1 MAFRDTILDVRNMR
15 RSIQLRGIEDPKE
28 VTALLEKVL
37 RDAVIAQASG
47 SRTFERKAFNEL
59 NQIRQDLVAGQINA
73 GASKDSMVG
82 IYSHLLDQMNSM
94 REDNK
99 KTSTLADNAFERLSS
114 SIPSA
119 DTFISALMTA
129 NPLVGYGV
137 KIARDIMR
145 STKASSQNQKAEK
158 EKRLKILKEQER
170 YIEEQLK
177 AKEEEVKAGGDIDS
191 LANETYGKLLED
203 IRNEIAE
210 LRKQLAGDGLNPDG
224 SPPILDPGEKKV
236 INSLDDIDRAI
247 KEQFRQDKELTADEI
262 EAMHD
267 QAILEDRQRKLDRLR
282 GEDPVPPDLGPGP
295 DIVPDVNGK
304 GGFLKMIEG
313 FMAPIMMLL
322 RTSLVAFAGAAVGLF
337 ATMVAIPALI
347 GTAIYKFLDGFFNAE
362 EIIGKASS
370 DITMLDRVKAGV
382 ANIWGTI
389 LKIVDWVTNLFGFD
403 FFDSTNMEKKIY
415 GALDDGQQ
423 KITETFN
430 NIVEYGKE
438 KLKSI
443 TETIQKIYDDVFGM
457 FTASSKFLT
466 EKYEKLTGFFD
477 SLSNKGILETFK
489 EMANPPE
496 DPSKSPHRQYDKQWN
511 GDVPIPESEPIYRG
525 DVPIPEGST
534 IYRGDVPNPGIIRM
548 SSPKN
553 VKSTELEA
561 SLGRQITQSM
571 KVAEFNS
578 SKNKSNG
585 SAPIIAPTTNNN
597 SINNHQYNGPPTTA
611 NLEPDFRSMMRT

>member
-59 NQIRQDLVAGQINA
+59 TQIRQDLVAGQINA

-94 REDNK
+94 REDSK
-99 KTSTLADNAFERLSS
+99 KTSSLADNAFERLSS

-145 STKASSQNQKAEK
+145 STKAGAANQKAEK
-158 EKRLKILKEQER
+158 AKRLAILKEQEK

-177 AKEEEVKAGGDIDS
+177 AKEEEVKAGGDEDS

-224 SPPILDPGEKKV
+224 APPVLDPGEKKV

-247 KEQFRQDKELTADEI
+247 KEQFRQDKELAADEI

-282 GEDPVPPDLGPGP
+282 GDDPVPPDLIPDTNDLGP
-295 DIVPDVNGK
+295 DSGGK
-304 GGFLKMIEG
+304 GGFLKLLEG
-313 FMAPIMMLL
+313 FMSPIMMLL
-322 RTSLVAFAGAAVGLF
+322 RTSLIAFAGAAVGLF

-362 EIIGKASS
+362 EIIGKASE

-415 GALDDGQQ
+415 GALDDGQK

-443 TETIQKIYDDVFGM
+443 EETIQKIYDDVFGL
-457 FTASSKFLT
+457 FTTSSKFLT
-466 EKYEKLTGFFD
+466 DKYEKLTGFFD

-496 DPSKSPHRQYDKQWN
+496 DPNQSPHRQQDNQWN
-511 GDVPIPESEPIYRG
+511 GDVPLPEGPTIYRG
-525 DVPIPEGST
+525 DVPIPG
-534 IYRGDVPNPGIIRM
+534 VIRM
-548 SSPKN
+548 NNGVKN
-553 VKSTELEA
+553 IKSTELEA

-571 KVAEFNS
+571 KMAEFNS
-578 SKNKSNG
+578 NKNKSNG

-597 SINNHQYNGPPTTA
+597 SINNHQYSGPPTTA
-611 NLEPDFRSMMRT
+611 NLEPDFRAMRT

>member
-37 RDAVIAQASG
+37 REAVIAQASG
-47 SRTFERKAFNEL
+47 SRTFGRKAFNEL
-59 NQIRQDLVAGQINA
+59 TQIRQDLVAGQINA

-82 IYSHLLDQMNSM
+82 IYSHLIDQMSSM
-94 REDNK
+94 QQDNK
-99 KTSTLADNAFERLSS
+99 RSSTLADNAFERLSS

-145 STKASSQNQKAEK
+145 STKANAASQKAEK
-158 EKRLKILKEQER
+158 AKRLAILKEQEKF
-170 YIEEQLK
+170 IEEQLK
-177 AKEEEVKAGGDIDS
+177 AKEDEVKAGGDEDPF
-191 LANETYGKLLED
+191 LNETYGKLLED

-210 LRKQLAGDGLNPDG
+210 LRKQLTGDGLNPDG
-224 SPPILDPGEKKV
+224 APPILDPGEKKV
-236 INSLDDIDRAI
+236 INSLDDIDRAL
-247 KEQFRQDKELTADEI
+247 KAQFRQDKILTADEI
-262 EAMHD
+262 DAMHD

-295 DIVPDVNGK
+295 DVGPDSPHG
-304 GGFLKMIEG
+304 GGFLKMLEG

-322 RTSLVAFAGAAVGLF
+322 RTSLVAFAGAAIGLF
-337 ATMVAIPALI
+337 TTMVAIPALI
-347 GTAIYKFLDGFFNAE
+347 ATAIYKFLDGFFNAE

-403 FFDSTNMEKKIY
+403 LFDSTNMEKKIY
-415 GALDDGQQ
+415 GALDDGQR

-430 NIVEYGKE
+430 NIVDYGKE

-443 TETIQKIYDDVFGM
+443 EETIKKIYDDVFGM

-477 SLSNKGILETFK
+477 SLANKGILETFR
-489 EMANPPE
+489 EMANTPE
-496 DPSKSPHRQYDKQWN
+496 DPSLSPHRQQDPQWSGDVPVPEGPTIYQ
-511 GDVPIPESEPIYRG
+511 GDVPIPQAPRLQQDLS
-525 DVPIPEGST
+525 
-534 IYRGDVPNPGIIRM
+534 PNPGIIRM
-548 SSPKN
+548 GNPKN
-553 VKSTELEA
+553 IKSTDLEA
-561 SLGRQITQSM
+561 SLGKQITQSM
-571 KVAEFNS
+571 RIAEANS
-578 SKNKSNG
+578 SKNKASG
-585 SAPIIAPTTNNN
+585 GAPIIAPTTNNN
-597 SINNHQYNGPPTTA
+597 SVNNHQYNGPPTTA
-611 NLEPDFRSMMRT
+611 NLEPDFRSIMRT

>member
-37 RDAVIAQASG
+37 REAVIAQASG
-47 SRTFERKAFNEL
+47 SRTFGRKAFNEL
-59 NQIRQDLVAGQINA
+59 TQIRQDLVAGQINA

-82 IYSHLLDQMNSM
+82 IYSHLIDQMSSM
-94 REDNK
+94 QQDNK
-99 KTSTLADNAFERLSS
+99 RSSTLADNAFERLSS

-145 STKASSQNQKAEK
+145 STKANAASQKAEK
-158 EKRLKILKEQER
+158 AKRLAILKEQEKF
-170 YIEEQLK
+170 IEEQLK
-177 AKEEEVKAGGDIDS
+177 AKEDEVKAGGDEDPF
-191 LANETYGKLLED
+191 LNETYGKLLED

-210 LRKQLAGDGLNPDG
+210 LRKQLTGDGLNPDG
-224 SPPILDPGEKKV
+224 APPILDPGEKKV
-236 INSLDDIDRAI
+236 INSLDDIDRAL
-247 KEQFRQDKELTADEI
+247 KAQFRQDKILTADEI
-262 EAMHD
+262 DAMHD

-295 DIVPDVNGK
+295 DVGPDSPHG
-304 GGFLKMIEG
+304 GGFLKMLEG

-322 RTSLVAFAGAAVGLF
+322 RTSLVAFAGAAIGLF
-337 ATMVAIPALI
+337 TTMVAIPALI
-347 GTAIYKFLDGFFNAE
+347 ATAIYKFLDGFFNAE

-403 FFDSTNMEKKIY
+403 LFDSTNMEKKIY
-415 GALDDGQQ
+415 GALDDGQR

-443 TETIQKIYDDVFGM
+443 EETIKKIYDDVFGM

-477 SLSNKGILETFK
+477 SLANKGILETFR
-489 EMANPPE
+489 EMANTPE
-496 DPSKSPHRQYDKQWN
+496 DPSLSPHRQQDPQW
-511 GDVPIPESEPIYRG
+511 SG
-525 DVPIPEGST
+525 DVPIPEGPT
-534 IYRGDVPNPGIIRM
+534 IYQGDVPVPQAPRLQQDLSPNPGIIRM
-548 SSPKN
+548 GNPKN
-553 VKSTELEA
+553 IKSTDLEA
-561 SLGRQITQSM
+561 SLGKQITQSM
-571 KVAEFNS
+571 RIAEANS
-578 SKNKSNG
+578 SKNKASG
-585 SAPIIAPTTNNN
+585 GAPIIAPTTNNN
-597 SINNHQYNGPPTTA
+597 SVNNHQYNGPPTTA
-611 NLEPDFRSMMRT
+611 NLEPDFRSIMRT

>member
-47 SRTFERKAFNEL
+47 SRTFEYKAFNEL
-59 NQIRQDLVAGQINA
+59 TQIRQDLVSGQINA

-94 REDNK
+94 REDGK
-99 KTSTLADNAFERLSS
+99 KTSSLADNAFERLSS

-145 STKASSQNQKAEK
+145 STKAGAANQRAEK
-158 EKRLKILKEQER
+158 AKRLSILKEQEK

-177 AKEEEVKAGGDIDS
+177 AKEEEVKAGGDVDS
-191 LANETYGKLLED
+191 LTNETYGKLLED

-224 SPPILDPGEKKV
+224 SPTILDQGENKV
-236 INSLDDIDRAI
+236 INSLDDIDRSI

-262 EAMHD
+262 DAMHD

-304 GGFLKMIEG
+304 GGFLKMLEG
-313 FMAPIMMLL
+313 FMAPIMLLL

-337 ATMVAIPALI
+337 TTMVAIPALI

-415 GALDDGQQ
+415 GALDDGQK

-430 NIVEYGKE
+430 KIVEYGQE
-438 KLKSI
+438 KFKSI
-443 TETIQKIYDDVFGM
+443 TETIQKIYDDVFGL

-466 EKYEKLTGFFD
+466 EKYEKFTGFFD

-496 DPSKSPHRQYDKQWN
+496 DPSQSPHRQHDKEWN
-511 GDVPIPESEPIYRG
+511 S

-534 IYRGDVPNPGIIRM
+534 IYRGDVPNPGVIRM

-571 KVAEFNS
+571 KVAELNS

-597 SINNHQYNGPPTTA
+597 SINNHQYSGPPTTA
-611 NLEPDFRSMMRT
+611 NLEPDFRTMMRT

>member
-94 REDNK
+94 REDGK
-99 KTSTLADNAFERLSS
+99 KTSSLADNAFERLSS

-145 STKASSQNQKAEK
+145 STKAGAANQKAEK
-158 EKRLKILKEQER
+158 AKRLAILKEQEK

-177 AKEEEVKAGGDIDS
+177 AKEEEVKAGGDVDS

-210 LRKQLAGDGLNPDG
+210 LRKQLSGDGLNPDG
-224 SPPILDPGEKKV
+224 APPVIDPGEKKV

-282 GEDPVPPDLGPGP
+282 GDDPVPPDLIPGP
-295 DIVPDVNGK
+295 DDLGPDAGGK
-304 GGFLKMIEG
+304 GGFLKLLEG
-313 FMAPIMMLL
+313 FMSPIMMLL
-322 RTSLVAFAGAAVGLF
+322 RTSLIAFAGAAVGLF

-362 EIIGKASS
+362 EIIGKASE

-403 FFDSTNMEKKIY
+403 FFDSTDMEKKIY
-415 GALDDGQQ
+415 GALDDGQK

-443 TETIQKIYDDVFGM
+443 EETIQKIYDDVFGL
-457 FTASSKFLT
+457 FTTSSKFLT
-466 EKYEKLTGFFD
+466 DKYEKLTGFFD

-496 DPSKSPHRQYDKQWN
+496 DPNQSPHRQQDNQWN
-511 GDVPIPESEPIYRG
+511 GDVPLPEGPTIYRG
-525 DVPIPEGST
+525 DVPIPG
-534 IYRGDVPNPGIIRM
+534 VIRM
-548 SSPKN
+548 NNGVKN
-553 VKSTELEA
+553 IKSTELEA

-571 KVAEFNS
+571 KMAEFNS
-578 SKNKSNG
+578 NKNKSNG

-597 SINNHQYNGPPTTA
+597 SINNHQYSGPPTTA
-611 NLEPDFRSMMRT
+611 NLEPDFRAMRT

>member
-1 MAFRDTILDVRNMR
+1 MSFRDTILDVRNMR

-59 NQIRQDLVAGQINA
+59 NQIRQDLVSGQINA

-82 IYSHLLDQMNSM
+82 IYSHLLDQMNAM
-94 REDNK
+94 REDSK
-99 KTSTLADNAFERLSS
+99 KSSTLADNAFDKLSS

-145 STKASSQNQKAEK
+145 STKASAANQKAEK
-158 EKRLKILKEQER
+158 AKRLAILKEQEKF
-170 YIEEQLK
+170 IEEQLK
-177 AKEEEVKAGGDIDS
+177 AKEEEVKAGGKEDPF
-191 LANETYGKLLED
+191 LNETYEKLLED
-203 IRNEIAE
+203 IRNEISE
-210 LRKQLAGDGLNPDG
+210 LRKQLVSRNDTDGA
-224 SPPILDPGEKKV
+224 PPVLDPGDEQI
-236 INSLDDIDRAI
+236 INDLDEIEQRIKDQSSQDR
-247 KEQFRQDKELTADEI
+247 DLTADEI

-282 GEDPVPPDLGPGP
+282 GDDPTPPDLGPIP
-295 DIVPDVNGK
+295 DIIADGK
-304 GGFLKMIEG
+304 KGGGFLKLLEG
-313 FMAPIMMLL
+313 FIAPIMTLL
-322 RTSLVAFAGAAVGLF
+322 RSSLIAFAGAAVGLF
-337 ATMVAIPALI
+337 TSLVAIPALI

-389 LKIVDWVTNLFGFD
+389 LKIVDWVANLFGFD

-415 GALDDGQQ
+415 GILDDGQK
-423 KITETFN
+423 KIVDTFN

-443 TETIQKIYDDVFGM
+443 EETIQKIYDDVFGI
-457 FTASSKFLT
+457 FTSSSKFLT
-466 EKYEKLTGFFD
+466 DKYEKLTSFFD
-477 SLSNKGILETFK
+477 SLSNKGIIETFK

-496 DPSKSPHRQYDKQWN
+496 DPSQSPHRQQDNTWQ
-511 GDVPIPESEPIYRG
+511 GDVPLPEDPTIYRG
-525 DVPIPEGST
+525 DVPIPG
-534 IYRGDVPNPGIIRM
+534 VIRM
-548 SSPKN
+548 NNGNSN
-553 VKSTELEA
+553 IKSMDLEA
-561 SLGRQITQSM
+561 SLGKQITQSM
-571 KVAEFNS
+571 KIAELNS
-578 SKNKSNG
+578 SKNKLNAA
-585 SAPIIAPTTNNN
+585 APIIAPTTNNN
-597 SINNHQYNGPPTTA
+597 SVNNHQYSGPPTTA

>member
-37 RDAVIAQASG
+37 RDAVLAQASG

-59 NQIRQDLVAGQINA
+59 TQIRQDLVSGQINA

-82 IYSHLLDQMNSM
+82 IYSHLLDQMNAM
-94 REDNK
+94 QQDNK
-99 KTSTLADNAFERLSS
+99 KSSSLADNAFDRLSS

-145 STKASSQNQKAEK
+145 SSKDRAASDKIEKA
-158 EKRLKILKEQER
+158 KRLILLREQEK
-170 YIEEQLK
+170 YIEDQLK
-177 AKEEEVKAGGDIDS
+177 AKEEEVKAGGKEDPF
-191 LANETYGKLLED
+191 LNETYGKLLED

-210 LRKQLAGDGLNPDG
+210 LRKQLTGDGLNADG
-224 SPPILDPGEKKV
+224 APPILDPGEKKV

-247 KEQFRQDKELTADEI
+247 KEQFRQDKVLTAEEI
-262 EAMHD
+262 DAMHD
-267 QAILEDRQRKLDRLR
+267 QAIREDRQRKLDRLR

-295 DIVPDVNGK
+295 DIGPDGNKG
-304 GGFLKMIEG
+304 GGFLKMLEG
-313 FMAPIMMLL
+313 FMAPIMLLL
-322 RTSLVAFAGAAVGLF
+322 RSSLVAFVGAAVGLF
-337 ATMVAIPALI
+337 TTMVAIPALI
-347 GTAIYKFLDGFFNAE
+347 ATAIYKFLDGFFNAE

-389 LKIVDWVTNLFGFD
+389 LKIIDWVTNLFGFD

-415 GALDDGQQ
+415 GALDDGQ
-423 KITETFN
+423 KKLTETFN
-430 NIVEYGKE
+430 NIVDYGKE

-443 TETIQKIYDDVFGM
+443 EETIKKIYDDVFGL

-466 EKYEKLTGFFD
+466 DKYDKLTGFFD

-496 DPSKSPHRQYDKQWN
+496 DPSQSPHRQQDNQWN
-511 GDVPIPESEPIYRG
+511 GDVPIPEGPTIYRG
-525 DVPIPEGST
+525 DVPIPG
-534 IYRGDVPNPGIIRM
+534 VLRM
-548 SSPKN
+548 NGNSKN
-553 VKSTELEA
+553 VRSTDLEA
-561 SLGRQITQSM
+561 SLGKQITQSM
-571 KVAEFNS
+571 KVAELNA
-578 SKNKSNG
+578 SKNKQG
-585 SAPIIAPTTNNN
+585 GGAPIIAPTTNNN
-597 SINNHQYNGPPTTA
+597 SVNNHQYSGPPTTA
-611 NLEPDFRSMMRT
+611 NLEPDFRAIMRT